1 MAPKESLFLNIVF
14 IILGGYGGPT
24 PLKESLPE
32 PIVILNSKCIR
43 MHGAFGGIKKGD
55 SPPAELL
62 GISGVETGNF
72 NRQDGFLM
80 FLLHLD

>member
-1 MAPKESLFLNIVF
+1 MAPKQSLFLDIIF

-24 PLKESLPE
+24 HLKSLPE
-32 PIVILNSKCIR
+32 PIVILNRQGIG

-72 NRQDGFLM
+72 NRQDGFLP
-80 FLLHLD
+80 FLLHLN

>member
-1 MAPKESLFLNIVF
+1 MPSKQSLLMGIIY

-24 PLKESLPE
+24 PLKSLPE
-32 PIVILNSKCIR
+32 PIVILNRQGIG

-55 SPPAELL
+55 SAPAELL